1 MWQLYPWLPYVCV
14 CACVFACALTAIIDV
29 SRDVDSRVVVIS
41 QTFKWWVLFKVWP
54 YPIFSSLCLVC
65 IQLNKTTKK
74 ENKKKGTV
82 GLKHH
87 MIVSILWRIS
97 DFTSS
102 STHLMRWCQ
111 CFPFLST
118 SQLPTKYCTILHVL
132 NDIFPSFHFH
142 SGGVAGNNHC
152 LCPILEIYNTF
163 HAFTN
168 LHQWEP

>member
-102 STHLMRWCQ
+102 STLWCDDVSASLFYQPPNSQQNIALSSMFLMIS
-111 CFPFLST
+111 FL
-118 SQLPTKYCTILHVL
+118 LF
-132 NDIFPSFHFH
+132 IFTQ
-142 SGGVAGNNHC
+142 
-152 LCPILEIYNTF
+152 E
-163 HAFTN
+163 
-168 LHQWEP
+168 E